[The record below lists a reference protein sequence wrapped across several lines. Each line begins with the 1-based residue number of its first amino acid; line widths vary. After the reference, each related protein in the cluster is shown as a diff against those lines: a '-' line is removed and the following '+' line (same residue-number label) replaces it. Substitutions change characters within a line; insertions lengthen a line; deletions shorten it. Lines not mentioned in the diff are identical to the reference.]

1 MNKRNAAVYPPA
13 TDVGLYAA
21 EFGISSAKLL
31 LLLSLVT
38 LLPTTIFYVLAT
50 SSQAPGVAVVAVAVL
65 GLAALRLVRHPST
78 HRTISALIIVGLM
91 LLGILSHG
99 LVAYYFQPL
108 DFTRMLQSLLLF
120 GLMLVGSYFLRFA
133 IFESSD
139 NDIRV
144 ATSGVFITFLLIGIA
159 GVLEVR
165 PIESVTSFN
174 PVFPFTEPSHYALTF
189 TPILLFACVSRG
201 LAFRLAA
208 LISALAI
215 AYLLQSLSLIVG
227 IVLVGLVTLPL
238 PYLAVAGVALSIAVG
253 VLDVT
258 YFTDRLDLNY
268 DSGNLSVLVYLQ
280 GWELATDSIART
292 SGWGIGFQQLG
303 FGPINSPTADVILR
317 LAGNDTNL
325 KDGGFTLA
333 KATSEFGAFG
343 FVAITLFGLL
353 AGRVAMILRS
363 VALGRRTLGLASV
376 LAMSIICG
384 YAVEAFI
391 RGIGYFS
398 GSTMLLL
405 ASILYVNGN
414 KFSTLATAKVT

>member
-1 MNKRNAAVYPPA
+1 MNKRNAAVYSQATGVGSYSPA
-13 TDVGLYAA
+13 SGT
-21 EFGISSAKLL
+21 SSAKIL

-38 LLPTTIFYVLAT
+38 LLPTTIFYILAT
-50 SSQAPGVAVVAVAVL
+50 SSQAPGVAVVALAVL
-65 GLAALRLVRHPST
+65 GLAALQLVNHPNT
-78 HRTISALIIVGLM
+78 RQTISALLIVGLT

-133 IFESSD
+133 IFDSSD
-139 NDIRV
+139 KDIRF
-144 ATSGVFITFLLIGIA
+144 ATSGVFIIFLVVGIA
-159 GVLEVR
+159 GVLEIR
-165 PIESVTSFN
+165 PVQSVTSFN

-208 LISALAI
+208 LMSALAI

-238 PYLAVAGVALSIAVG
+238 PYLAVAGVALSIAIG
-253 VLDVT
+253 ILDVT

-343 FVAITLFGLL
+343 FVAIVLFGVL
-353 AGRVAMILRS
+353 AGRVALILRN
-363 VALGRRTLGLASV
+363 VALSQNKIQLASV

-414 KFSTLATAKVT
+414 KFSMLATAKTD

>member
-13 TDVGLYAA
+13 TGVGLNEAGT
-21 EFGISSAKLL
+21 GISSAKIL

-50 SSQAPGVAVVAVAVL
+50 SSQAPGVAVVALTVL
-65 GLAALRLVRHPST
+65 GLASLRLVKHPST
-78 HRTISALIIVGLM
+78 RQTISALLVVGLV

-108 DFTRMLQSLLLF
+108 DFIRMLQSLLLF

-144 ATSGVFITFLLIGIA
+144 ATSGVFIIFLLIGIA

-238 PYLAVAGVALSIAVG
+238 PYLAVAGVALSIAIG
-253 VLDVT
+253 ILDVT

-333 KATSEFGAFG
+333 KATSEFGVFG
-343 FVAITLFGLL
+343 FIAIALFGLL
-353 AGRVAMILRS
+353 AGRVAIILRS
-363 VALGRRTLGLASV
+363 VALGRRAVGMASV

-405 ASILYVNGN
+405 ASILYVNAI
-414 KFSTLATAKVT
+414 KISTLATTKAA

>member
-1 MNKRNAAVYPPA
+1 MNKRNAAVYSQA
-13 TDVGLYAA
+13 TAVGSYAA
-21 EFGISSAKLL
+21 ASGTSSAKIL

-38 LLPTTIFYVLAT
+38 LLPTTIFYILAT
-50 SSQAPGVAVVAVAVL
+50 SSQAPGVAVVALAVL
-65 GLAALRLVRHPST
+65 GLAALQLVNHPNT
-78 HRTISALIIVGLM
+78 RQTISALLVVALT

-133 IFESSD
+133 IFDSSD
-139 NDIRV
+139 KDIQF
-144 ATSGVFITFLLIGIA
+144 ATTGVFIIFLVVGVA
-159 GVLEVR
+159 GVLEIR
-165 PIESVTSFN
+165 PIQSVTSFN

-208 LISALAI
+208 LMSALAI

-238 PYLAVAGVALSIAVG
+238 PYLAVTGVALSIAIG
-253 VLDVT
+253 ILDVT

-343 FVAITLFGLL
+343 FVAIVLFGAL
-353 AGRVAMILRS
+353 AGRVALILRN
-363 VALGRRTLGLASV
+363 VALRRNKIQLASV

-414 KFSTLATAKVT
+414 KFSILATAKTN